1 LVARD
6 EDGDEDE
13 DGPAPKENGLEL
25 LGARDGTAAAE
36 AGAGLAVEEVVEEGG
51 APNENVFGPACASG
65 CLEASAGLGAEG
77 AAPKENE
84 GVDVGGAEGGDEA
97 GVVEEEGLEK
107 KFGIAEAG
115 FERGGAVDE
124 DGVPL
129 IEGVEG
135 AGSEVLLL
143 VEAEKEN
150 GLEEEER
157 AAELVGVVV
166 VVVVAGAA
174 GPAVPFVFPTPLLS
188 ALNLPNMTSS
198 LLLFSSSPTL
208 L

>member
-1 LVARD
+1 
-6 EDGDEDE
+6 
-13 DGPAPKENGLEL
+13 
-25 LGARDGTAAAE
+25 
-36 AGAGLAVEEVVEEGG
+36 
-51 APNENVFGPACASG
+51 
-65 CLEASAGLGAEG
+65 LGAEG